1 MDSVGV
7 LVGFEAKP
15 DKVAEVEALLGALVA
30 QVQSEESTTAWF
42 GFRLGPTTFGVFHAF
57 TDAAGRE
64 AHLAAAGEAMRV
76 TASELF
82 AAAPTVDPVDI
93 VSAKLPS

>member
-7 LVGFEAKP
+7 LIRFEAKP
-15 DKVAEVEALLGALVA
+15 DKVDEVEALLRTLAA
-30 QVQSEESTTAWF
+30 QNQREESTIAWF

-57 TDAAGRE
+57 ADEAGRE
-64 AHLAAAGEAMRV
+64 AHMAAFGEAVRAK
-76 TASELF
+76 ASELF
-82 AAAPTVDPVDI
+82 TAAPAVDHVDI